1 MTAQSKHKYTLDEY
15 FEIEQN
21 SEERYEYFDGNIWS
35 MAGASPNH
43 ERIVVNFGG
52 HLRELFRGKNCSIFG
67 SNLKVGVPEYPPYRY
82 PDLTAYCGE
91 GNFEKVSGLDIL
103 TNPQM
108 IIEVLSD
115 STEGFDRG
123 DKFTYYKSIES
134 FVEYILVSTKRP
146 HITQFF
152 KNENGDWINRDFEG
166 IETIFHSPTFDAEIS
181 LAEIY
186 LKVEFPPFEDN
197 LFEFER

>member
-1 MTAQSKHKYTLDEY
+1 M
-15 FEIEQN
+15 
-21 SEERYEYFDGNIWS
+21 
-35 MAGASPNH
+35 
-43 ERIVVNFGG
+43 
-52 HLRELFRGKNCSIFG
+52 
-67 SNLKVGVPEYPPYRY
+67 PEYPPYRY

-103 TNPQM
+103 TSPQM

-166 IETIFHSPTFDAEIS
+166 IETTFHSPTFDAEIY

-186 LKVEFPPFEDN
+186 LNVEFPPFEDN